1 MMTSKMISGLLGAET
16 EGSTVTRTCQWFLT
30 SGPERGWEL
39 VEASSD
45 SIRGLLYQHYK
56 AVILG
61 RMDRCMVPVDQLFV
75 GRSG

>member
-1 MMTSKMISGLLGAET
+1 M
-16 EGSTVTRTCQWFLT
+16 
-30 SGPERGWEL
+30 

-61 RMDRCMVPVDQLFV
+61 RMDRCMVPVDKLFV
-75 GRSG
+75 GRSGWNGEICKDLSLIEVFFSREASYISG